1 MRNRFDNRQV
11 LCDGIGGFNPVGGS
25 SGINPSNNVNSAR
38 PAEVSSISALDAIK
52 NALNI
57 KFESGTAATI
67 AAGEFTQS

>member
-38 PAEVSSISALDAIK
+38 SAEVSALDAIRGITGEATGQK
-52 NALNI
+52 NY
-57 KFESGTAATI
+57 
-67 AAGEFTQS
+67 